1 MKGIATDRSASP
13 SGSDGRPSPV
23 TEAHESAAAA
33 DDVRFMRRA
42 LELGERGA
50 GRVAPNPKVGAV
62 IVSQGTVVGE
72 GWHAEYGQAH
82 AEVNALAQAGARAR
96 GATAYV
102 SLEPCN
108 HTGRTGP
115 CTEALIAAGIA
126 RVVYAAA
133 DPNPTAA
140 GGARRLTEAGLDV
153 ASGVLAEE
161 AAYRNAPFFFEASGA
176 ARRAGRPFVTLK
188 LALSIDGAIVDASR
202 QPGWLTGEE
211 ARAAVHRLRAEADA
225 IAVGIGT
232 AVADDPALTV
242 RVGSTPRTPPLRVV
256 FDRGARLPLASQL
269 VRTARELPVL
279 VLTNG
284 SAPAAE
290 AALAEAGVHTLAVP
304 STRDALHALGT
315 RGVRHLLVE
324 GGALLGSALLDAGLV
339 DRLVIFQAP
348 VILGAG
354 ALSAFAAFP
363 SQRAQQAPRLRVLER
378 KALGADLMTVYA
390 VSGD

>member
-1 MKGIATDRSASP
+1 MKGIATDRSVSP
-13 SGSDGRPSPV
+13 SAFSGPQPAS
-23 TEAHESAAAA
+23 A

-42 LELGERGA
+42 LELAQRGA
-50 GRVAPNPKVGAV
+50 GRVSPNPQVGAV
-62 IVSQGTVVGE
+62 IVRDGVVVGE

-82 AEVNALAQAGARAR
+82 AEVAALSQAGPQAR

-108 HTGRTGP
+108 HAGKTGP
-115 CTEALIAAGIA
+115 CSDALIAAGVS
-126 RVVYAAA
+126 RVVFAAH
-133 DPNPTAA
+133 DPNPRAA
-140 GGARRLTEAGLDV
+140 GGAARLASAGIEVLG
-153 ASGVLAEE
+153 GVLERDALDQ
-161 AAYRNAPFFFEASGA
+161 NAPFFFAAHGA
-176 ARRAGRPFVTLK
+176 DRPFVTLK

-211 ARAAVHRLRAEADA
+211 ARVAVHVLRAESDA

-232 AVADDPALTV
+232 ALADDPALTV
-242 RVGSTPRTPPLRVV
+242 RHAAPPRRPPLRVV
-256 FDRGARLPLASQL
+256 FDRAARLPLTSQL
-269 VRTARELPVL
+269 VRSARELPLLDV
-279 VLTNG
+279 TNG
-284 SAPAAE
+284 SRPDAE
-290 AALAEAGVHTLAVP
+290 AALRAAGVETVAVGSAAEAL
-304 STRDALHALGT
+304 RQLGT
-315 RGVRHLLVE
+315 RGIRHLLVE
-324 GGALLGSALLDAGLV
+324 GGAMLGSSLLAAGLV

-363 SQRAQQAPRLRVLER
+363 TQRAALAPRLRVVER